1 MRPYGEPDRPH
12 LPEDD
17 DPNLLPW
24 NRLRGL
30 QPLGGI
36 MPRIGGGSWQGT
48 IGCAALLVLAMLIAW
63 ALVALG
69 VLHWT

>member
-1 MRPYGEPDRPH
+1 MQPYREPDRPH
-12 LPEDD
+12 LPEDE

-24 NRLRGL
+24 NRLRAL
-30 QPLGGI
+30 QTRGGI

-48 IGCAALLVLAMLIAW
+48 IGCAALMALALLIVW

-69 VLHWT
+69 IWH